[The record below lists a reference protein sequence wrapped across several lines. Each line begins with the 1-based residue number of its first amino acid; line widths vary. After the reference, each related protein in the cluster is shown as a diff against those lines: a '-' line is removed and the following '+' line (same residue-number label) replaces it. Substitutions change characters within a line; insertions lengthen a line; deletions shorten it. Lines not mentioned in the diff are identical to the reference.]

1 MKSVNEIIASR
12 KAQAHDT
19 RYIGPLYLDKQAF
32 KKGVN
37 LGNYELIELEKTK
50 PKEIRNE
57 IENMQNDVLKLMWA
71 KGVNRET
78 YSYYLGLISA
88 YGYYLTRG
96 ITL

>member
-37 LGNYELIELEKTK
+37 LGNYELVELEKTK
-50 PKEIRNE
+50 PKETKSI
-57 IENMQNDVLKLMWA
+57 
-71 KGVNRET
+71 
-78 YSYYLGLISA
+78 
-88 YGYYLTRG
+88 
-96 ITL
+96 